1 MQPQMLCASCFSDG
15 VSVIR
20 ETVFESRFA
29 HVKEMQKLGAKIN
42 VRGDT
47 ATIFGCE
54 KSDSPYLING
64 GSVVASDL
72 RAGAALCIAALKIKG
87 ESKVYG
93 VEFIDR
99 GYERIEDVFCS
110 LGGYVLRTKDR

>member
-1 MQPQMLCASCFSDG
+1 M
-15 VSVIR
+15 
-20 ETVFESRFA
+20 
-29 HVKEMQKLGAKIN
+29 
-42 VRGDT
+42 
-47 ATIFGCE
+47 
-54 KSDSPYLING
+54 
-64 GSVVASDL
+64 VASDL
-72 RAGAALCIAALKIKG
+72 RAGGALCIAALKIKG